1 MPVYTAQY
9 NTPFI
14 ENDLFTVDVDILTDG
29 VKTETVRYQTP
40 VVMAAP
46 WPADQVKALIQRKQ
60 DLPTMLSRITAGPV
74 TLPAD
79 AVQPTAAQK
88 LWDKNLMKYRRA
100 NDAVGAG
107 VITATDT
114 KFVALKTWLKNNNLN
129 NANNYLDL
137 TLT

>member
-1 MPVYTAQY
+1 MAVYTANY

-40 VVMAAP
+40 VVKAAP
-46 WPADQVKALIQRKQ
+46 WPADEVKALIQRKQ

-79 AVQPTAAQK
+79 PVQPTAAK
-88 LWDKNLMKYRRA
+88 KAWDLDLMRFRRA
-100 NDAVGAG
+100 NDAVNAGA
-107 VITATDT
+107 ITATNT
-114 KFVALKTWLKNNNLN
+114 GFVALKTRLKNN
-129 NANNYLDL
+129 YLAGYL
-137 TLT
+137 EF